1 MDKFENSYVFLKA
14 GSSAIEVCKLLNQKG
29 QEGWEVSG
37 VLKNNQS
44 EIIFFLKRKLYN
56 EKRKK
61 G

>member
-1 MDKFENSYVFLKA
+1 MDKFENSYVFLKT
-14 GSSAIEVCKLLNQKG
+14 GSNAIEVCKLLNQKG

>member
-37 VLKNNQS
+37 VSIRNHIFSKTK
-44 EIIFFLKRKLYN
+44 II
-56 EKRKK
+56 
-61 G
+61 